1 MKAFRLLD
9 VRWTFLVLMP
19 LMSSCSSGVVAGV
32 AAPSGGLAIPTVT
45 AEVRDI
51 VSVVTANGTI
61 VANPNFVVAAN
72 RAGEWHPRVAVG
84 EAVRPNS
91 IIGTV
96 AGKAVRAGARGIV
109 TSSFDSMRNA
119 GAGVPLATISY
130 DGFGVSAILPLDEAY
145 RLYESPHNGNVIV
158 ANSVGATRCVIVT
171 PPSVAVESSPESAP
185 TLATLCLL
193 PTDTRAI
200 LAGLPATVGFVTG
213 TVSGVVA
220 LPIESVAGSAE
231 TGTVTVVTETG
242 QEVRSVTLGI
252 TDGSWIEITGGL
264 SAGEIVEGLA
274 PSITEAR

>member
-1 MKAFRLLD
+1 MKTFRLPN
-9 VRWTFLVLMP
+9 VRWTFLVLIP
-19 LMSSCSSGVVAGV
+19 LLSGCSSGVVAGGI
-32 AAPSGGLAIPTVT
+32 APSGGLAIPTVT

-61 VANPNFVVAAN
+61 VANPDFVVSAH

-96 AGKAVRAGARGIV
+96 AGEVVRAGARGIV
-109 TSSFDSMRNA
+109 IGSFDSLRTA

-130 DGFGVSAILPLDEAY
+130 DGFGVSAVLPLDEAY

-158 ANSVGATRCVIVT
+158 ANGVGATRCIIAT
-171 PPSVAVESSPESAP
+171 PPSVAAESSSESAP

-193 PTDTRAI
+193 PPDTRAV
-200 LAGLPATVGFVTG
+200 LAGLPATVGFATG
-213 TVSGVVA
+213 MVSDVVA

-231 TGTVTVVTETG
+231 TGTVTVVTDTG
-242 QEVRSVTLGI
+242 REVRSVTLGI

-264 SAGEIVEGLA
+264 SAGETVEGLA